1 MKSATRVPRL
11 GGVLDAGVEPRD
23 GDRADS
29 STGVGRRKPLSAA
42 TRELVLIAVLYVGYT
57 SSRTLASNNFQEA
70 VEAAHRI
77 QVVQGWFGLNW
88 EPALNAFFTHHLVIA
103 VAASFWYA
111 VAHYLFTLGTFIYVW
126 VRHRDHYSPARTAL
140 VLATVTALAF
150 YLLMP
155 TAPPRLMPGFVDT
168 LAQTSSYGWWS
179 AHASAPKGL
188 GHVTNE
194 LAAMPSLHVG
204 WAVWVSLTLSRIWRR
219 PWQRALLWAYPLITT
234 VVVIGTANHW
244 VLDAVAGAALVLA
257 ADHLVQRR
265 GWLQPHRSSGQ
276 QHPIEAVPAA
286 APPSVAS
293 HPEAPTGP
301 SRVPPQRGTHP
312 G

>member
-1 MKSATRVPRL
+1 MKSGAQVPRL
-11 GGVLDAGVEPRD
+11 DNVLDAGVEPRD
-23 GDRADS
+23 GERADS
-29 STGVGRRKPLSAA
+29 STGVERRRPLSAA

-70 VEAAHRI
+70 VESAHRI
-77 QVVQGWFGLNW
+77 QVVQGFLDLNW
-88 EPALNAFFTHHLVIA
+88 ESAINAFFTHHLVVA

-126 VRHRDHYSPARTAL
+126 GRHRDHYSPARTAL
-140 VLATVTALAF
+140 VLATVTALGL

-204 WAVWVSLTLSRIWRR
+204 WAVWVSLTLGRIWCR
-219 PWQRALLWAYPLITT
+219 PWQRALLWAYPVVTT

-244 VLDAVAGAALVLA
+244 VLDAIAGAALVVA
-257 ADHLVQRR
+257 ADYLVQHR
-265 GWLQPHRSSGQ
+265 GWLQPHRASNHQ
-276 QHPIEAVPAA
+276 QHEAVPAVVSISGA
-286 APPSVAS
+286 A
-293 HPEAPTGP
+293 HHEQTTEAH
-301 SRVPPQRGTHP
+301 RVPPQRGTHP